1 MWAENE
7 TSKALAVA
15 SLCGLSLAATFRAIN
30 ARTGCRPYWALT
42 ACGETEAAAA
52 SPAAQGGALD
62 QAGTEGAE
70 EVYVG
75 TMQGVGGRGAV
86 MLAVKA
92 PASTAILPGLLQ
104 QSYATDAG
112 PGGAAPPLVGERNRS
127 IILQPLAEEEG
138 RVAAGKTQPESLI
151 ISVELTL
158 RSTPA

>member
-1 MWAENE
+1 MPGPDGVIVVG
-7 TSKALAVA
+7 T
-15 SLCGLSLAATFRAIN
+15 
-30 ARTGCRPYWALT
+30 LT
-42 ACGETEAAAA
+42 CSVGGEAEAAN
-52 SPAAQGGALD
+52 PAAQGRGILCRFRP
-62 QAGTEGAE
+62 GTDGAE

-75 TMQGVGGRGAV
+75 TMQGVGQAKAIFGRGAV